1 MILHNPKDPIA
12 YIRHN
17 HKKYNGLYTLKLGD
31 ILMLCIG
38 DFAALK
44 DAFYKQGDI
53 FSDRPRNDVSEVL
66 GYPPWIKESGI
77 AFSNGSIWQ
86 INRRLALHALR
97 EFGMG
102 KKSLEQRIVEEIGFL
117 AKEFDKMEGRPFT
130 CRVFT
135 VNAITN
141 IVCSILFGDRCGFE

>member
-12 YIRHN
+12 YFRHN

-31 ILMLCIG
+31 ILMLFIG

-66 GYPPWIKESGI
+66 GYTPGTGEYGI
-77 AFSNGSIWQ
+77 AFSNGNIWQ
-86 INRRLALHALR
+86 RNRRFGLQALR
-97 EFGMG
+97 GFGVG
-102 KKSLEQRIVEEIGFL
+102 EKSLEQRIVNEISFL
-117 AKEFDKMEGRPFT
+117 AKEIDKMEGRPFT
-130 CRVFT
+130 TRVFT
-135 VNAITN
+135 MNAFTN
-141 IVCSILFGDRCGFE
+141 IVCAILFGDR